1 MPDDDRNEDEQPNGQ
16 GDDVSSGAGG
26 EQQGDGD
33 GGQPDEDD
41 KERRDRELIELLNE
55 LRVVLPG
62 VQVLFAFLLTVP
74 FSNGF
79 SKMTDLQRDVYFA
92 AFISTTIATILLIA
106 PSTYHRIQFRQ
117 GDKERMLFTASRLAL
132 WGTGFLALAIAAVV
146 YVITDVLFHAA
157 WAGVVTAV
165 IAVFGVVMW
174 YGLPLY
180 RRAQER
186 REGRMKQ

>member
-1 MPDDDRNEDEQPNGQ
+1 MADDDSNDNHG
-16 GDDVSSGAGG
+16 
-26 EQQGDGD
+26 GDGKE
-33 GGQPDEDD
+33 PDEDE

-79 SKMTDLQRDVYFA
+79 SKMTDLQRNVYFV
-92 AFISTTIATILLIA
+92 AFITATIATILLIA

-117 GDKERMLFTASRLAL
+117 GDKERMLFTANHMAIS
-132 WGTGFLALAIAAVV
+132 GTAFLALAVCASVF
-146 YVITDVLFHAA
+146 VITDVLFHSTAA
-157 WAGVVTAV
+157 AAVTAAT
-165 IAVFGVVMW
+165 AVFAFGFW

-180 RRAQER
+180 RRVTER
-186 REGRMKQ
+186 REGSSKG

>member
-1 MPDDDRNEDEQPNGQ
+1 MDDDKNDLQGTNDENDDRDED
-16 GDDVSSGAGG
+16 GAS
-26 EQQGDGD
+26 
-33 GGQPDEDD
+33 DEDD

-79 SKMTDLQRDVYFA
+79 AKMTDLQRDVYFV
-92 AFISTTIATILLIA
+92 AFITATIATVLLIA

-117 GDKERMLFTASRLAL
+117 GDKERMLFTANRLAI
-132 WGTGFLALAIAAVV
+132 WGTGFLAIAIAASVF
-146 YVITDVLFHAA
+146 VITDVLFHAA
-157 WAGVVTAV
+157 WAAAITAL
-165 IAVFGVVMW
+165 IAAFMFGMW

-180 RRAQER
+180 RRAQEQ
-186 REGRMKQ
+186 REGRQKQ

>member
-1 MPDDDRNEDEQPNGQ
+1 VTGEDEK
-16 GDDVSSGAGG
+16 DDASSDEKNDRRDDEHADSGSS
-26 EQQGDGD
+26 
-33 GGQPDEDD
+33 DEDD

-79 SKMTDLQRDVYFA
+79 TKMTDLQRDVYFV

-117 GDKERMLFTASRLAL
+117 GDKERMLFTANRLAI
-132 WGTGFLALAIAAVV
+132 WGTGFLALAIGAVV
-146 YVITDVLFHAA
+146 FVITDVLFHAG
-157 WAGVVTAV
+157 WAAMVTAIV
-165 IAVFGVVMW
+165 AVFGIWMW

-180 RRAQER
+180 RRMQER
-186 REGRMKQ
+186 RAGIHHQ